1 MRKAEVE
8 RGINVRGL
16 KLGKGIPKM
25 LYRYPAGERVPVY
38 RLSRILLAICVRR
51 NAVKS
56 LERAAEAL
64 GSRIAEIERCLEN
77 GLIGSTQLERTS
89 RQLIDPRILY
99 RTIPRVLLEDS
110 IKIGARKSGILRSR
124 RWTSGRSELKS
135 NSMILSLLMRFLSI

>member
-1 MRKAEVE
+1 MRKAKVE

-56 LERAAEAL
+56 L
-64 GSRIAEIERCLEN
+64 
-77 GLIGSTQLERTS
+77 
-89 RQLIDPRILY
+89 D
-99 RTIPRVLLEDS
+99 
-110 IKIGARKSGILRSR
+110 ARLKLSGP
-124 RWTSGRSELKS
+124 E
-135 NSMILSLLMRFLSI
+135 